1 MYGNPIYNK
10 LSPIQQKCFP
20 TIEVLGEGT
29 VAAAPDRALVVLG
42 VITEGTVLQT
52 VQSENTETVTNII
65 NSLLQINIPREH
77 IQTNDFRIEI
87 QYDYIDGKQ
96 IFKGYQVTHLLQ
108 ITIDRVDQ
116 TGIVVDTAVSHGA
129 NTVTSIQFSIHQRD
143 KYENQ
148 ALALAIYNARQKA
161 VTIASTLGVSIA
173 AVPGKVQEL
182 SPAVEPIPFRTSFLS
197 DAAVTPIEPG
207 ELTVN
212 AAVQVLYLIV

>member
-10 LSPIQQKCFP
+10 LSPIQHKCFP

-29 VAAAPDRALVVLG
+29 VAAAPDRAVVVLG
-42 VITEGTVLQT
+42 VVTEGTVLQT
-52 VQSENTETVTNII
+52 VQSENAETVTNII
-65 NSLLQINIPREH
+65 NSLLQINIPREQ

-87 QYDYIDGKQ
+87 QYDYIDGQQ

-116 TGIVVDTAVSHGA
+116 TGMVVDTAVSHGA
-129 NTVTSIQFSIHQRD
+129 NTVTSIQFSIYQRE

-148 ALALAIYNARQKA
+148 ALALAIHNARQKA
-161 VTIASTLGVSIA
+161 VTIANTLGVSIA

-182 SPAVEPIPFRTSFLS
+182 SPTVGPIPFRASILS